1 MVTGG
6 TLARRRENSMESP
19 GNAMFPAG
27 YLRNCKVY
35 SEGWELPIQR
45 RDLLKTITGAGMLAL
60 APRFTEAEEQV
71 ARATRGTPAPRI
83 KDISVIEC
91 QPDGVRLTVVKITTD
106 QDGLYGYGC
115 ATFTQRADLV
125 RPAVEKYLKP
135 LLLNKTTDRI
145 EDIWQSCY
153 DSSYWRNGPV
163 LNNAISG
170 VDQALWDIKGRQA
183 GMPVYQLAGGKC
195 REAVDAYG
203 HASGADF
210 QDVVASAKQYIAQG
224 FRNVRVQVG
233 LPGMAGYGTAHKG
246 DSHLKALHDQPMFEP
261 AYDMR
266 RSLKLLEVCRQE
278 LGDEIELLHDMH
290 ERLTPN
296 EAVQF
301 CKEAEQYRMFF
312 LEDPLSPEDLGY
324 FQQIRQNCAT
334 PIAMGELFNSPHEW
348 RPLIEGRLI
357 DYIRVHVSQA
367 GGFSPARKIAI
378 LAEQFGV
385 KTAWHGPGDVSP
397 VGHMANI
404 TLDLVSY
411 NFGIQEYSPFNERT
425 QAIFHGCPEMKD
437 GYLWVNEKPG
447 WGIEIDEKEAAKS
460 PFTESRLNG
469 GWGEIRLRDGTV
481 IKQ

>member
-1 MVTGG
+1 M
-6 TLARRRENSMESP
+6 
-19 GNAMFPAG
+19 
-27 YLRNCKVY
+27 
-35 SEGWELPIQR
+35 
-45 RDLLKTITGAGMLAL
+45 
-60 APRFTEAEEQV
+60 
-71 ARATRGTPAPRI
+71 PAPRI
-83 KDISVIEC
+83 QDISVIETE
-91 QPDGVRLTVVKITTD
+91 PAGVRLTVVKITTD

-125 RPAVEKYLKP
+125 KPAVEKYLKP
-135 LLLNKTTDRI
+135 FLLNKTTDRI

-153 DSSYWRNGPV
+153 DSSYWKNGPV
-163 LNNAISG
+163 LNNALSG
-170 VDQALWDIKGRQA
+170 IDQALWDIKGRQA
-183 GMPVYQLAGGKC
+183 GMPVYQLVGGKC
-195 REAVDAYG
+195 REAVDTYA
-203 HASGADF
+203 HASGNEF
-210 QDVVASAKQYIAQG
+210 QEVVENAKQYLAQG

-233 LPGMAGYGTAHKG
+233 IPGMAGYGS
-246 DSHLKALHDQPMFEP
+246 SHSGAVPLKALHDKPLFEP

-266 RSLKLLEVCRQE
+266 RSLKLLEISRKE
-278 LGDEIELLHDMH
+278 LGEEVGLLHDMH

-296 EAVQF
+296 EAVLF
-301 CKEAEQYRMFF
+301 CKEAEQYKMFF

-348 RPLIEGRLI
+348 QPLIEGRLI

-378 LAEQFGV
+378 LAEQYGV

-397 VGHMANI
+397 VGHMANV
-404 TLDLVSY
+404 TLDISCY

-460 PFTESRLNG
+460 PFTSGQNNLNG

>member
-1 MVTGG
+1 M
-6 TLARRRENSMESP
+6 S
-19 GNAMFPAG
+19 
-27 YLRNCKVY
+27 
-35 SEGWELPIQR
+35 IQR
-45 RDLLKTITGAGMLAL
+45 RGLLKSIAGAGMLAL

-71 ARATRGTPAPRI
+71 ARATRGMPQPRI

-91 QPDGVRLTVVKITTD
+91 QPQGVRLTVVKITTD
-106 QDGLYGYGC
+106 QDGLHGYGC

-125 RPAVEKYLKP
+125 KPAVEKYLKP
-135 LLLNKTTDRI
+135 FLLNKTTDRI

-153 DSSYWRNGPV
+153 DSSYWKNGPV

-170 VDQALWDIKGRQA
+170 IDQALWDIKGRQA

-195 REAVDAYG
+195 REAADCYG

-210 QDVVASAKQYIAQG
+210 PDVVESAKKYMARG

-233 LPGMAGYGTAHKG
+233 LPGMAGYGSGHTTSTFSAAYKP
-246 DSHLKALHDQPMFEP
+246 LHDKPLYDP

-266 RSLKLLEVCRQE
+266 RSLKLLEICRRE
-278 LGDEIELLHDMH
+278 LGDQVELLHDVH

-312 LEDPLSPEDLGY
+312 IEDPLSPEDLDY
-324 FQQIRQNCAT
+324 FKQIRQNCAT

-348 RPLIEGRLI
+348 QPLIEGRLI
-357 DYIRVHVSQA
+357 DYIRVHVSQT

-397 VGHMANI
+397 VGHMANV

-411 NFGIQEYSPFNERT
+411 NFGIQEYSSFNERT
-425 QAIFHGCPEMKD
+425 QTIFQGCPEMRD
-437 GYLWVNEKPG
+437 GYLWVSEKPG
-447 WGIEIDEKEAAKS
+447 WGIEVDEKEAAKS
-460 PFTESRLNG
+460 PFVASPLNG